1 MICTKIVAAVFHF
14 DDFFSCSELA
24 EGSSFTR
31 KALPAHWMPSSVH
44 ARLEYEAPAW
54 GEHGTRKRFSRL
66 TIELLDTCPP
76 R

>member
-44 ARLEYEAPAW
+44 ARLEYEAPSAGRTW
-54 GEHGTRKRFSRL
+54 DAEAV
-66 TIELLDTCPP
+66 EPLDD
-76 R
+76 RAA